1 RWRAVLTTRQD
12 GRPRHRQVAADLRA
26 RIMSGELKAGVQLP
40 SIPLLVE
47 RYGTANTTIQ
57 RALAGLK
64 EEGFLR
70 SHAGKGVFVRDRQ
83 PHVVRVGNYFAPSP
97 HGYSYRL
104 IEVSEA
110 RPPVDVAAA
119 LHLDTVSTAVLRHRL
134 TLYDGEPLELSWSY
148 YPASIA
154 AGTALAG
161 RSKIRGGAPVALTEL
176 GYPQRHFI
184 DHVSA
189 RLPTTEELEGLA
201 LPDDVPVMRQ
211 FRVIY
216 SDDDRPVEVSILIK
230 PAHLYELAY
239 HETIPSSLDS

>member
-1 RWRAVLTTRQD
+1 MAARQD

-40 SIPLLVE
+40 SIPQLVE
-47 RYGTANTTIQ
+47 RYSTANTTIQ
-57 RALAGLK
+57 RALADLK
-64 EEGFLR
+64 EEGYVR
-70 SHAGKGVFVRDRQ
+70 SHAGKGVYVRDRQ

-97 HGYSYRL
+97 RGYSYRL

-110 RPPVDVAAA
+110 RPPVDVATA
-119 LHLDTVSTAVLRHRL
+119 LQLDTGSAAILRHRL
-134 TLYDGEPLELSWSY
+134 MLYDGEPVELSWSY
-148 YPASIA
+148 YPATIA

-161 RSKIRGGAPVALTEL
+161 RSRIRGGAPAALAEL

-216 SDDDRPVEVSILIK
+216 SDDDQPVEVSILIK

-239 HETIPSSLDS
+239 HETITPPLDG